1 MSNPIPL
8 AVCWLLLLL
17 LLTCWSSA
25 SIVTTRVVGVGD
37 GRLQQHDTLRRI
49 DPAAISE
56 PGDWKPIDYGHPMR
70 DDPTLVYV
78 PPVVDPVHYG
88 IHSAEPLWPIRGS
101 KLPQFHLPP
110 EAMLAASST
119 EQRWRTRQAS
129 RLHKTDVTTTTPR
142 TLFKPS
148 QRTDRPDHHQRLP
161 QFHRHP
167 VRSTAWKRY
176 DHPSNQL
183 IGRSPALGPPLPV
196 ILPTFRPGVA
206 SIRPTSRPVVLPMSR
221 PRIIPPNTSISS
233 SSSSRPGQHPPNNQQ
248 QRLLAGRQR
257 ADLPPPANRYFSSN
271 ARSYESV
278 IDDGANN
285 GLVHYGI
292 SHDSL
297 SSAGKADGMDR
308 ADDDVDGLLLNDT
321 SSESP
326 LPPPGN
332 EKKKDVT
339 VSDQHHQ
346 QRKRAKKPFFPF
358 QFVIQSGYSKVRKY
372 GNEIRETRAFPPGL
386 RSSFSEIN
394 FDLCSIM
401 FERNQGHEPTL
412 EGREYSKE

>member
-8 AVCWLLLLL
+8 AVCWLLLL

-37 GRLQQHDTLRRI
+37 GRLQQQQHDTLRRI
-49 DPAAISE
+49 DPAISE

-129 RLHKTDVTTTTPR
+129 RLHIKTDATTTPR

-148 QRTDRPDHHQRLP
+148 QRTDRPDHHHRMP

-221 PRIIPPNTSISS
+221 PRVIPPNTSGSS
-233 SSSSRPGQHPPNNQQ
+233 SMPTAGQQ

-285 GLVHYGI
+285 GLLHYGI
-292 SHDSL
+292 SHHSL
-297 SSAGKADGMDR
+297 SAGKADDIDR
-308 ADDDVDGLLLNDT
+308 ADDDIDGLLLNDT
-321 SSESP
+321 SSESL

-372 GNEIRETRAFPPGL
+372 GNEI
-386 RSSFSEIN
+386 
-394 FDLCSIM
+394 
-401 FERNQGHEPTL
+401 
-412 EGREYSKE
+412 KESLSADF

>member
-1 MSNPIPL
+1 M
-8 AVCWLLLLL
+8 
-17 LLTCWSSA
+17 
-25 SIVTTRVVGVGD
+25 
-37 GRLQQHDTLRRI
+37 
-49 DPAAISE
+49 
-56 PGDWKPIDYGHPMR
+56 
-70 DDPTLVYV
+70 

-129 RLHKTDVTTTTPR
+129 RLHKTDVTTTPR
-142 TLFKPS
+142 TQTLFKPS
-148 QRTDRPDHHQRLP
+148 QRTDRPDHHHHHRLP
-161 QFHRHP
+161 HFHRHP

-196 ILPTFRPGVA
+196 VLPTFRPGGVA
-206 SIRPTSRPVVLPMSR
+206 VSRPTSRPAAVILPMSR
-221 PRIIPPNTSISS
+221 PRVIPPNTSG
-233 SSSSRPGQHPPNNQQ
+233 SSSSRPTAGQQ

-257 ADLPPPANRYFSSN
+257 ADLPPPANRYVSSN

-285 GLVHYGI
+285 GLLHYGI
-292 SHDSL
+292 SHHSL
-297 SSAGKADGMDR
+297 SAGKADGIDR
-308 ADDDVDGLLLNDT
+308 ADDDDIDGLLLNDT
-321 SSESP
+321 SSESL

-339 VSDQHHQ
+339 VSDQHHHQ

-372 GNEIRETRAFPPGL
+372 GNEI
-386 RSSFSEIN
+386 
-394 FDLCSIM
+394 
-401 FERNQGHEPTL
+401 
-412 EGREYSKE
+412 KESLSAADF

>member
-1 MSNPIPL
+1 M
-8 AVCWLLLLL
+8 
-17 LLTCWSSA
+17 
-25 SIVTTRVVGVGD
+25 
-37 GRLQQHDTLRRI
+37 
-49 DPAAISE
+49 
-56 PGDWKPIDYGHPMR
+56 
-70 DDPTLVYV
+70 
-78 PPVVDPVHYG
+78 DPVHYG

-129 RLHKTDVTTTTPR
+129 RLHKTDVTTTPR

-148 QRTDRPDHHQRLP
+148 QRTDRPDHHHRLP

-196 ILPTFRPGVA
+196 VLPTFRPGVA

-221 PRIIPPNTSISS
+221 PRVIPPNTSGSS
-233 SSSSRPGQHPPNNQQ
+233 SSSSSSMSTAGQQ

-257 ADLPPPANRYFSSN
+257 TDLPPPANRYFSSN

-278 IDDGANN
+278 IDDGPNN
-285 GLVHYGI
+285 GLLHYGV
-292 SHDSL
+292 SHHSL
-297 SSAGKADGMDR
+297 SAGKADGIDR
-308 ADDDVDGLLLNDT
+308 ADDDIDGLLLNDT
-321 SSESP
+321 SSESL
-326 LPPPGN
+326 LPSPGN
-332 EKKKDVT
+332 EKKDVNNET
-339 VSDQHHQ
+339 VSDQHQ

-372 GNEIRETRAFPPGL
+372 GNEIRESLSADF
-386 RSSFSEIN
+386 
-394 FDLCSIM
+394 
-401 FERNQGHEPTL
+401 
-412 EGREYSKE
+412 